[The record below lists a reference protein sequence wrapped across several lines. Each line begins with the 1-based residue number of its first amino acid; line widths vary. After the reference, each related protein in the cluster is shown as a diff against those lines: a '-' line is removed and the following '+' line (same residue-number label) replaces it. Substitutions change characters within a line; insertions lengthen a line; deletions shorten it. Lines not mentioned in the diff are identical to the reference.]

1 MSQEEESKVSV
12 FHRIGNFF
20 SLRDEEQEEDIPT
33 SGAGVEAA
41 PSRRNVVAF
50 SSPQTRRSSNGE
62 VGVFAPRAFSD
73 VPEIADALR
82 NRQVVFINLQG
93 VDRALLQRVLDF
105 TSGVAYTIEGRI
117 QKVADAMYLIVPP
130 GVAVT
135 TQGPREILGADGMFE
150 FLQNRG

>member
-1 MSQEEESKVSV
+1 MSQGEEPKVSV

-20 SLRDEEQEEDIPT
+20 SLRDDDQEEDVPV
-33 SGAGVEAA
+33 SGVEAV
-41 PSRRNVVAF
+41 PPRRNVVAF
-50 SSPQTRRSSNGE
+50 SSPQMRRSSNGE

-82 NRQVVFINLQG
+82 NRQVVFINLQE

-117 QKVADAMYLIVPP
+117 QKVAEAMYLIVPP

-135 TQGPREILGADGMFE
+135 TQGPREVLGADGMFE